1 MKKSFMREK
10 VIHCGKDY
18 LAPQIFPYTQTQQ
31 RAVKGKRGKK
41 QKVSEP
47 KQKNLNDRRAKR
59 YFIQLANSNFGEG
72 DLAVHLTY
80 SPEFLPATYEEAHEN
95 AVNFLRRVAYRR
107 KKLGLPPLKYLLIT
121 QMGRKRNG
129 THRIHHHIL
138 MNGGLD
144 RDEVEAMWWA
154 VKGTKKREAVMFG
167 WANADRL
174 KPNKKGIANM
184 AGYMVQD
191 STGKKHWTQS
201 QNLEKPW
208 FKGTNDSKYTRR
220 QLEKIAKLPP
230 DSPEYRAFWEKKYKG
245 WKNADWELVDI
256 EQVYAEQSGWY
267 FYLTMRRK
275 KKGGGP

>member
-18 LAPQIFPYTQTQQ
+18 LAPEIFPYTGTQQ
-31 RAVKGKRGKK
+31 QAVKGKRGKK
-41 QKVSEP
+41 KRVSEP

-80 SPEFLPATYEEAHEN
+80 APEFLPDTYEEAVKN
-95 AVNFLRRVAYRR
+95 AINFLRRVAYLR
-107 KKLGLPPLKYLLIT
+107 KKRGLPPLKYLLIT
-121 QMGRKRNG
+121 QIGRKKG
-129 THRIHHHIL
+129 GRIHHHIL

-144 RDEVEAMWWA
+144 RDEVESLWWK
-154 VKGTKKREAVMFG
+154 VKESKKKKRPAVMYG

-208 FKGTNDSKYTRR
+208 YNPPNDKKYSRR
-220 QLEKIAKLPP
+220 QLAKIAKLPP
-230 DSPEYRAFWEKKYKG
+230 DSEEYRAFWEKKYKG
-245 WKNADWELVDI
+245 WELVEV
-256 EQVYAEQSGWY
+256 EQQYVEQSGWY

-275 KKGGGP
+275 C

>member
-1 MKKSFMREK
+1 MKNSFMREK
-10 VIHCGKDY
+10 VIHCGKNFI
-18 LAPQIFPYTQTQQ
+18 APEIFPYTGRQQ
-31 RAVKGKRGKK
+31 GAAKGRRGKK

-59 YFIQLANSNFGEG
+59 YFVQLANTNFGEE

-80 SPEFLPATYEEAHEN
+80 SPEYLPETEEKAHEI
-95 AVNFLRRVAYRR
+95 ATRYLRRVAYRR
-107 KKLGLPPLKYLLIT
+107 DKLGLPPLKYILIT
-121 QMGRKRNG
+121 QEGRKRNG
-129 THRIHHHIL
+129 THRIHHHII

-144 RDEVEAMWWA
+144 RDEVEAMWWK
-154 VKGTKKREAVMFG
+154 VKGTKKREAVMYG

-191 STGKKHWTQS
+191 SAGKKHWTQS

-208 FKGTNDSKYTRR
+208 HRGPNDTKYSRR
-220 QLEKIAKLPP
+220 QLERIAKLPQ
-230 DSPEYRAFWEKKYKG
+230 DSEEYKQFWERQYKG
-245 WKNADWELVDI
+245 WELVDS
-256 EQVYAEQSGWY
+256 EQRYVEQSGWH

-275 KKGGGP
+275 C

>member
-1 MKKSFMREK
+1 MKNSFMREK
-10 VIHCGKDY
+10 VIHCGKDFI
-18 LAPQIFPYTQTQQ
+18 APEIFPYTGRQQ
-31 RAVKGKRGKK
+31 GAAKGRRGKK

-59 YFIQLANSNFGEG
+59 YFVKLAIANFGEG

-80 SPEFLPATYEEAHEN
+80 APEHLPETEEEAHEI
-95 AVNFLRRVAYRR
+95 VTRYLRRVAYRR
-107 KKLGLPPLKYLLIT
+107 EKLGLPPLKYLLIT
-121 QMGRKRNG
+121 QVGRKRNG
-129 THRIHHHIL
+129 THRIHHHII

-144 RDEVEAMWWA
+144 RDEVEAMWWK
-154 VKGTKKREAVMFG
+154 VKGTKKREAVMYG

-191 STGKKHWTQS
+191 SAGKKHWTQS

-208 FKGTNDSKYTRR
+208 HRGPNDTKYSRR
-220 QLEKIAKLPP
+220 QLEKIAKLPQ
-230 DSPEYRAFWEKKYKG
+230 DSEEYKDFWERQYKG
-245 WKNADWELVDI
+245 WELVDS
-256 EQVYAEQSGWY
+256 EQRYVEQSGWH

-275 KKGGGP
+275 C